1 MLKKTSGQS
10 GPLINDV
17 EGHSHTRLFN
27 CGEWDRLQ
35 ISQNGQD
42 GLVSIIIP
50 CYGQAHFL
58 PEAIETALRQ
68 TYAHIEIIVV
78 DDGSLDDTEQVVSS
92 YPGVKYLF
100 QNNQGVSAARNAGL
114 VRSNGRYVL
123 FLDAD
128 DRLLPAA
135 VQLGIDM
142 FATYPDIALVYAP
155 YLVINEFDFKLRPV
169 PYVTVPN
176 PYLEL
181 LKHNHIGNT
190 GCALFQRWVF
200 TAVGV
205 FDRSVD
211 AAADYDLYLRTA
223 RKFRIGSH
231 PEPVMEYRRHNA
243 NMSNNSALMLKD
255 TLNVLRKQ
263 LSYVNGNSELKE
275 AYRRGRKFWKQAY
288 GERLVDKF
296 WNDLNECKLTE
307 SLRHLLVIVSY
318 YPERFM
324 LFVGRR
330 LKNVLY
336 QT

>member
-1 MLKKTSGQS
+1 MLRKTSEQS
-10 GPLINDV
+10 GRLINDV
-17 EGHSHTRLFN
+17 EK
-27 CGEWDRLQ
+27 
-35 ISQNGQD
+35 ISSNGQD

-50 CYGQAHFL
+50 CFGQAHFL
-58 PEAIETALRQ
+58 PEAIESVLRQ

-78 DDGSLDDTEQVVSS
+78 DDGSLDDTWRVVSS
-92 YPGVKYLF
+92 YPGLKYF
-100 QNNQGVSAARNAGL
+100 CQNNQGVSMARNAGL

-142 FATYPDIALVYAP
+142 FATYPDLALVHAP
-155 YLVINEFDFKLRPV
+155 YFIIDRLGFKREHQPLD
-169 PYVTVPN
+169 TVPK

-200 TAVGV
+200 TAVGL

-231 PEPVMEYRRHNA
+231 PEPIMEYRRHNA
-243 NMSNNSALMLKD
+243 NMSNNSALMLKG
-255 TLNVLRKQ
+255 TLNALRKQ
-263 LSYVNGNSELKE
+263 LSYVNGNSELIE
-275 AYRRGRKFWKQAY
+275 AYRQGRTFWKQNY
-288 GERLVDKF
+288 GEQLVDDI
-296 WNDLNECKLTE
+296 WNDLSKRKLIE
-307 SLRHLLVIVSY
+307 SLRSLLVIVRC
-318 YPERFM
+318 YPERLM
-324 LFVGRR
+324 LFVGRM
-330 LKNVLY
+330 LKKVLY
-336 QT
+336 QTLAVLRVAIGR

>member
-1 MLKKTSGQS
+1 MWR
-10 GPLINDV
+10 
-17 EGHSHTRLFN
+17 GHSHTRLFN
-27 CGEWDRLQ
+27 RGEWDRLQ
-35 ISQNGQD
+35 ISQNGQN

-58 PEAIETALRQ
+58 TEAIETALRQ
-68 TYAHIEIIVV
+68 TYPHIEIIVV

-92 YPGVKYLF
+92 YPGVKYLC
-100 QNNQGVSAARNAGL
+100 QNNQGVSAARNAGI
-114 VRSNGRYVL
+114 VRSNGRYLL

-155 YLVINEFDFKLRPV
+155 YFVINEFDFKLRPV
-169 PYVTVPN
+169 PYVTGPN

-181 LKHNHIGNT
+181 LKRNHIGNT

-231 PEPVMEYRRHNA
+231 PEPVMEYRRHSA

-275 AYRRGRKFWKQAY
+275 AYRRGRKFYKQAY

-296 WNDLNECKLTE
+296 LNDLNECKLIE

-330 LKNVLY
+330 LKKVLY